1 MNVTIT
7 PGPLAG
13 TITPPASKSESHR
26 MLIAAALAGGT
37 SRLERLS
44 ESEDIAAT
52 AACLTTLGAR
62 IDGETVHGIAALRR
76 RDELPPRMDCGE
88 SGSTLRFLI
97 PVALAVAGGGLF
109 TGHGRLLERPL
120 APYRALFLDKGILF
134 QQSAGQLR
142 VSGTL
147 YPGEYCLPGN
157 VSSQFL
163 TGLLFALPLLDGP
176 SRLTLT
182 TPLESAGYVEMTL
195 HTLRQFGVRIL
206 RAPDGYLID
215 GKQHY
220 RPQQLTVEGDWS
232 QAAFFWAANG
242 LGSEIQI
249 EGMNVHTAQ
258 GDCVIVDYCDRLARP
273 GRVELDVSQCP
284 DLAPALAVRAALRAG
299 EVTRL
304 VGAGRLRMKESDRID
319 SIAGA
324 LGALGA
330 RVTTGPDW
338 LELHGVSSLA
348 GGEADSY
355 HDHRIAM
362 MLAVAATRAVTP
374 VVIRGAQ
381 CVTKSYPR
389 FWADYAALGGQILM
403 EEETRL

>member
-1 MNVTIT
+1 MNVSIT
-7 PGPLAG
+7 PGPLSG
-13 TITPPASKSESHR
+13 TITPPSSKSESHR

-37 SRLERLS
+37 SRISRLS
-44 ESEDIAAT
+44 ESEDISAT
-52 AACLTTLGAR
+52 AACLTALGAR
-62 IDGETVHGIAALRR
+62 MDGELVHGIAALRR
-76 RDELPPRMDCGE
+76 RDELPPHLDCGE

-109 TGHGRLLERPL
+109 TGHGRLMDRPL
-120 APYRALFLDKGILF
+120 EPYRALFAEKRIVFRQAEDHIL
-134 QQSAGQLR
+134 
-142 VSGTL
+142 VSGSL
-147 YPGEYCLPGN
+147 QPGEYRLPGN

-195 HTLRQFGVRIL
+195 HTLRQFGISIL

-258 GDCVIVDYCDRLARP
+258 GDRVIVDYCARLDRP

-304 VGAGRLRMKESDRID
+304 TGAGRLRMKESDRIA
-319 SIAGA
+319 SITAA

-330 RVTTGPDW
+330 RVEGGRD
-338 LELHGVSSLA
+338 EIVIRGVSTLA
-348 GGEADSY
+348 GGEASSCN
-355 HDHRIAM
+355 DHRIAM
-362 MLAVAATRAVTP
+362 MLAIAATRSVTP
-374 VVIRGAQ
+374 VVITGAQ
-381 CVTKSYPR
+381 CVSKSYPR
-389 FWADYAALGGQILM
+389 FWADYAALGGQILIGR
-403 EEETRL
+403 ETRL